1 MRIIKNVLVASSLLC
16 AGLPVFSQEDGY
28 FGPISRWG
36 TKPVEPGVVT
46 TKTDVDA
53 LKKLSAELA
62 EVKNRLRILEESQ
75 GTFNQH
81 VKSQFVNMNESLKT
95 MQTYCDK
102 LQVAENSTSMK
113 PVITQT
119 GAVVPATTPAL
130 DNATMSRIETYM
142 KNMEAMNKRFEELNK
157 KHEDT
162 AIQLQ
167 DLTKLAL
174 QVQANT
180 RDVVDLKKKVETQE
194 RDVIQAQSDIGKLQ
208 QDLARA
214 NVRPGTTDQSRSSM
228 SLPLPPEQQHNTQQS
243 RSGFTPAATNF
254 STVRLVN
261 AYPSMMTII
270 VDGQIYTL
278 SSNQTLS
285 LNKNP
290 GYFTYEVLGVQ
301 GNTLRSLVAGE
312 TMTIQVVPR

>member
-16 AGLPVFSQEDGY
+16 AGLPLFSQDEGY

-36 TKPVEPGVVT
+36 SRPVEPGVVT

-81 VKSQFVNMNESLKT
+81 VKSQFVTMNESLKT
-95 MQTYCDK
+95 MQAYCEK
-102 LQVAENSTSMK
+102 LQGADTTSAMK
-113 PVITQT
+113 PAITQT
-119 GAVVPATTPAL
+119 GAVVPATAPVL
-130 DNATMSRIETYM
+130 DNATMSRLENCM
-142 KNMEAMNKRFEELNK
+142 KNMEAVNKRFEELNK

-214 NVRPGTTDQSRSSM
+214 NVRPSTNDQSRSSM
-228 SLPLPPEQQHNTQQS
+228 SLPLPPEQHNNAQQS
-243 RSGFTPAATNF
+243 RSGFTPAASF

-261 AYPSMMTII
+261 AYPSTMTII

-301 GNTLRSLVAGE
+301 SNTLRNLIAGE

>member
-1 MRIIKNVLVASSLLC
+1 M
-16 AGLPVFSQEDGY
+16 
-28 FGPISRWG
+28 
-36 TKPVEPGVVT
+36 
-46 TKTDVDA
+46 
-53 LKKLSAELA
+53 
-62 EVKNRLRILEESQ
+62 KNRLRILEESQ

-180 RDVVDLKKKVETQE
+180 RDVVDLKEGNV
-194 RDVIQAQSDIGKLQ
+194 DVIQAQSDIGKLQ

-214 NVRPGTTDQSRSSM
+214 NVPSR
-228 SLPLPPEQQHNTQQS
+228 HY
-243 RSGFTPAATNF
+243 RSIPFLH
-254 STVRLVN
+254 V
-261 AYPSMMTII
+261 
-270 VDGQIYTL
+270 
-278 SSNQTLS
+278 
-285 LNKNP
+285 
-290 GYFTYEVLGVQ
+290 
-301 GNTLRSLVAGE
+301 VA
-312 TMTIQVVPR
+312 IAS

>member
-16 AGLPVFSQEDGY
+16 AGLPVYSQEDGY

-36 TKPVEPGVVT
+36 SKPVEPGVVT

-75 GTFNQH
+75 GSFNQH

-102 LQVAENSTSMK
+102 LQVAETSTSMK

-119 GAVVPATTPAL
+119 GAVVPAPAL
-130 DNATMSRIETYM
+130 DNATMSRLENCM
-142 KNMEAMNKRFEELNK
+142 KNMEAVNKRFEELNK
-157 KHEDT
+157 KHEVT

-214 NVRPGTTDQSRSSM
+214 NVRPNTNDQSRSSM
-228 SLPLPPEQQHNTQQS
+228 SLPLPPEQQNNPQQS
-243 RSGFTPAATNF
+243 RSGFTPAATSF

-261 AYPSMMTII
+261 AYPSTMTII

-301 GNTLRSLVAGE
+301 GNTLRNLTAGE